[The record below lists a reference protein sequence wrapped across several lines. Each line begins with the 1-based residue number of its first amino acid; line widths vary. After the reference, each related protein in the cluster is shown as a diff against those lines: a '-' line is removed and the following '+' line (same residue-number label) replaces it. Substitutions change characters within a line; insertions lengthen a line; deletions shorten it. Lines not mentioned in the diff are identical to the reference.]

1 MILQAIGR
9 ALGLL
14 LLVVLLVAFEF
25 FILHRS
31 EEADFRFEIRMG
43 KDINRIGRQLREAG
57 LEEKTAQ
64 TIKYALNDVQRN
76 VQSYVDD
83 KFFCQFTFLSILAP
97 IVVAGCVASTCQRT
111 IQKT

>member
-9 ALGLL
+9 ALVLL
-14 LLVVLLVAFEF
+14 LLVVLVVAYEF

-43 KDINRIGRQLREAG
+43 KDINKIGKQLRETG

-64 TIKYALNDVQRN
+64 TIKYALNDVQWN
-76 VQSYVDD
+76 VQSYVND
-83 KFFCQFTFLSILAP
+83 KFFCQFSFLSILAP
-97 IVVAGCVASTCQRT
+97 MIVASWIVSTS
-111 IQKT
+111 QKTKQKT